1 MIGNRMIGECGEL
14 DPHVGLAYDLR
25 VPMNGAEIFVE
36 ELALAIRDPVTH
48 E

>member
-1 MIGNRMIGECGEL
+1 L

-36 ELALAIRDPVTH
+36 ELALAIKDPVTH